1 MKRLLLGALVVAAC
15 TPGGETAMPDA
26 NGEGVGF
33 DDMRFSPAL
42 GVIVPGARTGH
53 IDLIDPETLAVRAVG
68 SFSASPNY
76 TGGHDVGVT
85 TADDTGRWLVAQD
98 RDTQTLYVVDPASGA
113 FVAEAPLAHP
123 SDYVRWVAG
132 ANEVWVTNT
141 DAGSIEVFALAA
153 PGPTLTKLTEI
164 AVPGGPESLVID
176 PPHGRAYTN
185 AFGTG
190 TFAIDIASHAVA
202 ATWANTC
209 DTSSGI
215 ALDPALGLLF
225 SQCTEGKIVA
235 IRTDT
240 GAVTGSAWPSDH
252 VDVITYSPSLRHLY
266 LPSGI
271 DSHVAIVGV
280 SSSGELATLGS
291 VGGALLGF
299 CATTDD
305 HGRIFLCDPRHGGVF
320 ERDDPFDAIT
330 E

>member
-1 MKRLLLGALVVAAC
+1 MRRAFVLAMLAAC
-15 TPGGETAMPDA
+15 TPGGEIAVPGA
-26 NGEGVGF
+26 GGEGVGF
-33 DDMRFSPAL
+33 DDMRFSPTL

-53 IDLIDPETLAVRAVG
+53 IDLIDPETLAIHTVG
-68 SFSASPNY
+68 TFSMSPRY

-85 TADDTGRWLVAQD
+85 TADDTGTWLVAQD
-98 RDTQTLYVVDPASGA
+98 RDTQALYVVDPQTGAIATQAS
-113 FVAEAPLAHP
+113 LADAA
-123 SDYVRWVAG
+123 DYVRWVAG
-132 ANEVWVTNT
+132 ANEVWVTENGT
-141 DAGSIEVFALAA
+141 IEVFQLADA
-153 PGPTLTKLTEI
+153 GPTLTKLTDI

-176 PPHGRAYTN
+176 PDHGRAYTN

-190 TFAIDIASHAVA
+190 TFAIDVATHAIA

-240 GAVTGSAWPSDH
+240 GAITGSAWPSDH
-252 VDVITYSPSLRHLY
+252 VDVIAYSPSYRHLY

-280 SSSGELATLGS
+280 SSTGALGTLGS

-305 HGRIFLCDPRHGGVF
+305 RGRIFLCDPRHGGVF
-320 ERDDPFDAIT
+320 ERDDPFDPIT